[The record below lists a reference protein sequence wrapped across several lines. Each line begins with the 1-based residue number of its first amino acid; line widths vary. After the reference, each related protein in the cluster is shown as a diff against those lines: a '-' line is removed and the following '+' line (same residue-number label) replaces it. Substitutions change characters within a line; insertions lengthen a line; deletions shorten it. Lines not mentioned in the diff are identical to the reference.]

1 MGKMKELYLEQQQAV
16 SGSGDEDYIYEQ
28 YLNQEKMNEEYWE
41 WMARQ
46 EPTDLEI
53 DSINDSIKP
62 KYSDWD
68 ITSVLHEVLGDANP
82 DTDDILIRLNN
93 LYNIK
98 NGYTD

>member
-1 MGKMKELYLEQQQAV
+1 MGKMKEVYLSEQQI
-16 SGSGDEDYIYEQ
+16 SGSGDEDYLYEQ
-28 YLNQEKMNEEYWE
+28 YLQQEKMNEEYWE
-41 WMARQ
+41 WVAKQ
-46 EPTDLEI
+46 DPTDMEI

-98 NGYTD
+98 NGYID